1 MYLYLNINNII
12 IDIVDDVKPVLKNSN
27 GIIIPCYTDKAQGY
41 MGNNEKIY
49 AKVGVNF
56 VQQFEDIMSVVG
68 VEEVPEYVKPRIFK
82 YEDGQFTE
90 AEDYELSSQ
99 ELTSES
105 AKQRADID
113 YIMIMEDLQESNNAQ

>member
-12 IDIVDDVKPVLKNSN
+12 IDIVDDVKPVMKNTN
-27 GIIIPCYTDKAQGY
+27 GIIIPCYIDKAQGY

-49 AKVGVNF
+49 AKVGQNF
-56 VQQFEDIMSVVG
+56 VQQFEDIMSVIV

-90 AEDYELSSQ
+90 AEDYELPNK